1 MNAVIERDAD
11 RAVELHNVHL
21 RRTAD
26 MVQEV
31 LRAPPS
37 SWRSQLSEDRERAS
51 REMLIATTFG
61 SDTSSHSIDRAN
73 ANGPRNCR
81 AGCGRMR
88 LEPGAWTRL
97 RDVAR
102 RRRRRRR
109 AQRTQRRA
117 AGGGGRGP
125 AKDRARQGLGRRG
138 RHQYRGRTGEAS
150 RTCPKPDILVTNN
163 AGPTPRNFSDIDHG
177 EWIEA
182 LESNM
187 IAPLLIINGHAP
199 MKERRFGRIVN
210 ITSAMVTTPR
220 PHMVIS
226 SGPRAGM
233 TAVLKGL
240 ALELAQF
247 NITINNLLPER
258 FDTDRQI
265 FMAKA
270 TAKREGITFEEARAR
285 QIQVSPAKRLGQPR
299 EFGAMCAFLCS
310 NLAGYMSGQNI
321 HLDGAAYPALI

>member
-1 MNAVIERDAD
+1 MDLEISGRVAIVCA
-11 RAVELHNVHL
+11 
-21 RRTAD
+21 
-26 MVQEV
+26 
-31 LRAPPS
+31 S
-37 SWRSQLSEDRERAS
+37 SR
-51 REMLIATTFG
+51 
-61 SDTSSHSIDRAN
+61 
-73 ANGPRNCR
+73 
-81 AGCGRMR
+81 
-88 LEPGAWTRL
+88 
-97 RDVAR
+97 
-102 RRRRRRR
+102 
-109 AQRTQRRA
+109 
-117 AGGGGRGP
+117 
-125 AKDRARQGLGRRG
+125 GLGLACATSLAAEGVDVVLNARNLGTLENAAEGLRKTARG
-138 RHQYRGRTGEAS
+138 KVSAVAADINNAEGRAKLLEI
-150 RTCPKPDILVTNN
+150 CPEPDILVTNN
-163 AGPTPRNFSDIDHG
+163 AGPTPRNFSDIDHDG
-177 EWIEA
+177 WIEA
-182 LESNM
+182 LEANM
-187 IAPLLIINGHAP
+187 IAPLLLIKSVVP
-199 MKERRFGRIVN
+199 KMKERRFGRIIN

-265 FMAKA
+265 VMAEV

-310 NLAGYMSGQNI
+310 NLSGYMSGQNL

>member
-1 MNAVIERDAD
+1 MDLEISGRAAIVCASSRGLGLACATALAAEGVDVVLNA
-11 RAVELHNVHL
+11 
-21 RRTAD
+21 RTAGPLED
-26 MVQEV
+26 AARALRETARGEV
-31 LRAPPS
+31 L
-37 SWRSQLSEDRERAS
+37 
-51 REMLIATTFG
+51 T
-61 SDTSSHSIDRAN
+61 
-73 ANGPRNCR
+73 
-81 AGCGRMR
+81 
-88 LEPGAWTRL
+88 
-97 RDVAR
+97 VA
-102 RRRRRRR
+102 
-109 AQRTQRRA
+109 ADINTA
-117 AGGGGRGP
+117 EG
-125 AKDRARQGLGRRG
+125 RARLL
-138 RHQYRGRTGEAS
+138 AA
-150 RTCPKPDILVTNN
+150 CPAPDILVTNN
-163 AGPTPRNFSDIDHG
+163 AGPTPRHFSDIDHG
-177 EWIEA
+177 AWIEA
-182 LESNM
+182 LEANM
-187 IAPLLIINGHAP
+187 IAPLLLIKAVIAP

-265 FMAKA
+265 FMARA

-285 QIQVSPAKRLGQPR
+285 QIQVSPAKRLGEPR